1 MEQFVSMEHFF
12 VPMERFDR
20 IEQII
25 IFVLMEQFVP
35 FVPMVRLDPDEQ
47 ILIFVSV
54 VQLNAINLNNKF

>member
-25 IFVLMEQFVP
+25 IFVLMEQFVS
-35 FVPMVRLDPDEQ
+35 MVLLVSIEQ
-47 ILIFVSV
+47 ILIFVPIVLLDATNS
-54 VQLNAINLNNKF
+54 NNKF

>member
-25 IFVLMEQFVP
+25 IFVLMEQFVS
-35 FVPMVRLDPDEQ
+35 MVLLVSIEQ
-47 ILIFVSV
+47 ILIFVPIVLLDATNS
-54 VQLNAINLNNKF
+54 NNKL

>member
-25 IFVLMEQFVP
+25 IFVPMEQ